1 MRRCEDG
8 LAFAFLEFAVEITD
22 ASDERTAKRGSH
34 ALWPKWASK
43 LGHWMNNLRSVIGS
57 CAGPSSMLA
66 RFNASGGAV
75 TPQFDLR
82 RGRVLQLC
90 SAVILLTAIPWAPY
104 LLRKNEL
111 WPALLEL
118 CLIASAFFILL
129 LEHVKL
135 LRLGSLLLIVTGV
148 LSVCGLA
155 LMVDVPSTAV
165 PRTIHLFFIP
175 ICIAN
180 TFLFQNERH
189 SIRYG
194 TSVLILAIFCFL
206 ALSPSNLG
214 MTPFLDEP
222 ARHVAAWLN
231 VCFTAFAVFA
241 LLLVMLQDA
250 KESDPLETEFAR
262 AIIEGDIQ
270 AYLQPQCM
278 ADGRIVGAEAL
289 MRWRHAERGF
299 VSPDDFMPVAERSG
313 LINAAGQRVLEDICK
328 SMLRWQEYE
337 ALRDIP
343 ISINV
348 SPAQLTSDK
357 VVARLVDAV
366 PPLLLK
372 RGLIKFELS
381 ESMFGEALDA
391 TGKLLEGLRT
401 TGIPISLDNVGT
413 GVLSLNYPRPLPL
426 DDLKLDQSF
435 VRPLPADRKAEEIAR
450 SIVTLGHSL
459 GLSVIAEGV
468 ENRSQ
473 LDALQRMGCT
483 CFQGFFFGRPVCLHD
498 FERQVLHDAWH
509 RARTG
514 GASRNRT
521 LAPA

>member
-1 MRRCEDG
+1 M
-8 LAFAFLEFAVEITD
+8 
-22 ASDERTAKRGSH
+22 
-34 ALWPKWASK
+34 
-43 LGHWMNNLRSVIGS
+43 
-57 CAGPSSMLA
+57 
-66 RFNASGGAV
+66 
-75 TPQFDLR
+75 
-82 RGRVLQLC
+82 QLC

-118 CLIASAFFILL
+118 WLIASALSILL
-129 LEHVKL
+129 LLHLRL
-135 LRLGSLLLIVTGV
+135 LRVASLLLIFTGV

-155 LMVDVPSTAV
+155 LMVDVPSAAV

-180 TFLFQNERH
+180 LFLFQKERR

-194 TSVLILAIFCFL
+194 SSVLILVIFCFL

-214 MTPFLDEP
+214 MTSFPDDP

-231 VCFTAFAVFA
+231 VCFTAFSVFT
-241 LLLVMLQDA
+241 LLIVMLQDA
-250 KESDPLETEFAR
+250 KESDPLEAEFAR

-270 AYLQPQCM
+270 AYLQPQCT

-299 VSPDDFMPVAERSG
+299 VSPDVFMPVAERSG
-313 LINAAGQRVLEDICK
+313 LIIAAGQRVLEDICK
-328 SMLRWQEYE
+328 SMLRWQEHE

-343 ISINV
+343 ISINL
-348 SPAQLTSDK
+348 SPAQLTPQN

-366 PPLLLK
+366 PLLLLK
-372 RGLIKFELS
+372 RQLVKFELT
-381 ESMFGEALDA
+381 ESMFIEALDA
-391 TGKLLEGLRT
+391 TGKLLESLRT
-401 TGIPISLDNVGT
+401 TGIRISLDDAGT

-435 VRPLPADRKAEEIAR
+435 VRLLPADREAEELAR

-468 ENRSQ
+468 ENKSQ
-473 LDALQRMGCT
+473 LEALQRMGCT
-483 CFQGFFFGRPVCLHD
+483 CFQGFFFGRPVSLQD

-514 GASRNRT
+514 GASRSRA
-521 LAPA
+521 LASA